1 MIQGHTAGARDR
13 KLCAV
18 AATGVSSC
26 HEPINLD
33 DAIERLR
40 LGYWTMLREGS
51 LRQDLE
57 ATLKPLLANGVDLR
71 RLILVT
77 DSMTP
82 DDVAERGHMDN
93 VVRRAIAL
101 GLSPLQAIQMVT
113 LNPAVYAGV
122 EQDIGGI
129 APGRY
134 ADLALID
141 DLEPC
146 HVDRV
151 FVGGKVVARNG
162 ASLVD
167 ENPVA
172 VPGDFFHS
180 LSIARNASVQT
191 FTIPCLAPRTK
202 IRVMELLNQTITAE
216 RIMELSTPRGCVE
229 ADLENDL
236 LKIAMFDR
244 HRDAPVAFGFLKGF
258 GVRVGAVGL
267 TANLDE
273 NTLMIVGSDDADMAL
288 CANALVECGGGIAVC
303 DRGHILEKLDLP
315 GGGIFSFEPW
325 REVGRQLRRLQQC
338 LREHGSN
345 FDKPIC
351 PLIFLPFVTL
361 PALRIT
367 ARGLVNAKERRV
379 VSLFAD

>member
-1 MIQGHTAGARDR
+1 
-13 KLCAV
+13 
-18 AATGVSSC
+18 
-26 HEPINLD
+26 
-33 DAIERLR
+33 
-40 LGYWTMLREGS
+40 
-51 LRQDLE
+51 
-57 ATLKPLLANGVDLR
+57 LKPLIANGVDLR

-172 VPGDFFHS
+172 VPGNFFHS
-180 LSIARNASVQT
+180 LSITGNASVQT
-191 FTIPCLAPRTK
+191 FRIPCAAPRAK

-229 ADLENDL
+229 ADLESDL

-273 NTLMIVGSDDADMAL
+273 NTLMMSAVMTRIWGYARTRSLNAAAGSPCAIAVRFWRNSIYLAVEFSRSNRGVKSDANCAGYSVA
-288 CANALVECGGGIAVC
+288 CANTAPISPSRFA
-303 DRGHILEKLDLP
+303 
-315 GGGIFSFEPW
+315 
-325 REVGRQLRRLQQC
+325 RL
-338 LREHGSN
+338 SS
-345 FDKPIC
+345 C
-351 PLIFLPFVTL
+351 PL
-361 PALRIT
+361 
-367 ARGLVNAKERRV
+367 
-379 VSLFAD
+379 